1 MKMYSLETQFRD
13 RSLKVL
19 SQNTAGSTESPLSA
33 LCAGHVQGSDT
44 TTDSPRYQRAVHSTL
59 ALQRHS
65 IEFHRKLNLGG
76 PMKRV
81 FLFTLL
87 SVVFALLLT
96 GCGGGNNTTT
106 TTAGAGNA
114 TIQTGDAVNDQIAK
128 FELTISS
135 ITLTGVSPTATT
147 GNLLSKSAE
156 VEFTHQAG
164 TFEPLTLA
172 NVPQGTYNG
181 ATLTVSAPEVVVIN
195 GTTPTKV
202 PATLSSGTVTVTFAN
217 ITVGSSP
224 LFINFDLDLANS
236 VTLNG
241 SPTIT
246 SATVNPKFN
255 VTSTT
260 TPPAGNEG
268 NEDDDN
274 GEMEDVHG
282 SVKSINA
289 PNFTITTKSTDIT
302 FATDA
307 NTRFK
312 DGITQLSDLKV
323 GDIVEV
329 DAETKSDGT
338 HLATKVEREG
348 GQQGEEVEGLVSALD
363 NPLTKITIVHQEDST
378 GTSNSPVTVDIGVNS
393 STVYSVR
400 TDKLNITAPAFD
412 ATHIG
417 KGQRIE
423 ADAGSSTAPITATKV
438 KLREQALIGTVASTP
453 APTASGFTLNISS
466 TSAFGTLSGATT
478 VPVTIANG
486 ANLKITPTAG
496 ATVRVR
502 GLVFFNAGAYSVI
515 AVRVDDNH

>member
-1 MKMYSLETQFRD
+1 MDL
-13 RSLKVL
+13 
-19 SQNTAGSTESPLSA
+19 PL
-33 LCAGHVQGSDT
+33 
-44 TTDSPRYQRAVHSTL
+44 YQRAARSTL
-59 ALQRHS
+59 VLQRHS
-65 IEFHRKLNLGG
+65 IEFRKENLGG

-96 GCGGGNNTTT
+96 GCGGGGQNNI

-147 GNLLSKSAE
+147 GNLLAKSAE

-164 TFEPLTLA
+164 VFEPLTLA

-181 ATLTVSAPEVVVIN
+181 ATLTVSNPEIVVIN

-202 PATLSSGTVTVTFAN
+202 PAALSGGGTVTVSFAN

-236 VTLNG
+236 VTLIG
-241 SPTIT
+241 TPTIT
-246 SATVNPKFN
+246 SATVTPKFN

-260 TPPAGNEG
+260 APPAGNEG

-274 GEMEDVHG
+274 GELEDVHG
-282 SVKSINA
+282 SVKSISA

-307 NTRFK
+307 NTRFR

-329 DAETKSDGT
+329 DGITKSDGS

-348 GQQGEEVEGLVSALD
+348 GQNGEEVEGLVSALD
-363 NPLTKITIVHQEDST
+363 NPLTKITIIHQEDST
-378 GTSNSPVTVDIGVNS
+378 GTSNSPVTVDVAVNS
-393 STVYSVR
+393 STVFSVR

-417 KGQRIE
+417 AGQRIE
-423 ADAGSSTAPITATKV
+423 ADSNGNTAPLLATKV

-453 APTASGFTLNISS
+453 APTSSGFTLTLSP
-466 TSAFGTLSGATT
+466 TSAFATLSKATS
-478 VPVTIANG
+478 VPVTFANG
-486 ANLKITPTAG
+486 ANLKVTPTAG
-496 ATVRVR
+496 ATIRVR
-502 GLVFFNAGAYSVI
+502 GLVFFNAGAYSMI
-515 AVRVDDNH
+515 AVLDDDNH

>member
-1 MKMYSLETQFRD
+1 
-13 RSLKVL
+13 
-19 SQNTAGSTESPLSA
+19 
-33 LCAGHVQGSDT
+33 
-44 TTDSPRYQRAVHSTL
+44 
-59 ALQRHS
+59 
-65 IEFHRKLNLGG
+65 
-76 PMKRV
+76 MKRV

-96 GCGGGNNTTT
+96 GCGGGGSNTI
-106 TTAGAGNA
+106 TAGAGNA

-147 GNLLSKSAE
+147 GNLLSKPAE

-181 ATLTVSAPEVVVIN
+181 ATLTVSAPEIVVIN

-202 PATLSSGTVTVTFAN
+202 PATLSSGTVTVSFTN
-217 ITVGSSP
+217 IVVGSSP
-224 LFINFDLDLANS
+224 IFINFDLDLANS

-241 SPTIT
+241 TPIT

-260 TPPAGNEG
+260 TPPAGGEAG
-268 NEDDDN
+268 EDNDN
-274 GEMEDVHG
+274 GEFEVHG

-289 PNFTITTKSTDIT
+289 PSFTVTTNSTDMSV
-302 FATDA
+302 ATDS
-307 NTRFK
+307 NTQFK

-329 DAETKSDGT
+329 EGITKSDGT
-338 HLATKVEREG
+338 KLATKVEREE
-348 GQQGEEVEGLVSALD
+348 GQNGEEIEGLISALD
-363 NPLTKITIVHQEDST
+363 NPLTTITLIHQEDST
-378 GTSNSPVTVDIGVNS
+378 GTSQSQVTVPVSVNAN
-393 STVYSVR
+393 TQYSVR
-400 TDKLNITAPAFD
+400 TDKLNLGGTVPAFD

-423 ADAGSSTAPITATKV
+423 GDASNNTSPLLATKI
-438 KLREQALIGTVASTP
+438 KLREQALLGTVASTP
-453 APTASGFTLNISS
+453 APTATSFTLTLSP
-466 TSAFGTLSGATT
+466 TSAFASLSGATSI
-478 VPVTIANG
+478 VVTIPSG
-486 ANLKITPTAG
+486 ANLKVNPTAG

-502 GLVFFNAGAYSVI
+502 GLVFFNAGTYSAI
-515 AVRVDDNH
+515 AVRVDNNQ

>member
-1 MKMYSLETQFRD
+1 
-13 RSLKVL
+13 
-19 SQNTAGSTESPLSA
+19 
-33 LCAGHVQGSDT
+33 
-44 TTDSPRYQRAVHSTL
+44 
-59 ALQRHS
+59 
-65 IEFHRKLNLGG
+65 
-76 PMKRV
+76 MKRV

-87 SVVFALLLT
+87 SVVFALVLT
-96 GCGGGNNTTT
+96 GCGGGGNNTI
-106 TTAGAGNA
+106 TAGAGNA
-114 TIQTGDAVNDQIAK
+114 TIQTGDALNDQIAK

-147 GNLLSKSAE
+147 GNLLAKPSE

-181 ATLTVSAPEVVVIN
+181 ATISISGAEIVVMN
-195 GTTPTKV
+195 GATPAKV
-202 PATLSSGTVTVTFAN
+202 PATLSSSTVTVTFAN
-217 ITVGSSP
+217 ITVGASP

-268 NEDDDN
+268 NEDHDD
-274 GEMEDVHG
+274 GELEDVHG
-282 SVKSINA
+282 SVKSISA

-329 DAETKSDGT
+329 DGITKSDGS

-348 GQQGEEVEGLVSALD
+348 GQNGEEVEGLISAVD
-363 NPLTKITIVHQEDST
+363 NPLTKITIVHQVDST
-378 GTSNSPVTVDIGVNS
+378 GTSSSPVTVDVGVNA
-393 STVYSVR
+393 STVFSVR

-423 ADAGSSTAPITATKV
+423 ADSSSNVAPIVAGKV
-438 KLREQALIGTVASTP
+438 KLREQALIGTVAASP
-453 APTASGFTLNISS
+453 APTASGFTLTISP
-466 TSAFGTLSGATT
+466 TSAFGTLSGATS
-478 VPVTIANG
+478 VPVTFANG
-486 ANLKITPTAG
+486 ATLKVTPTAG
-496 ATVRVR
+496 ATIRVR
-502 GLVFFNAGAYSVI
+502 GLVFFNAGAYSMI
-515 AVRVDDNH
+515 AVRDDDNH

>member
-1 MKMYSLETQFRD
+1 
-13 RSLKVL
+13 
-19 SQNTAGSTESPLSA
+19 
-33 LCAGHVQGSDT
+33 
-44 TTDSPRYQRAVHSTL
+44 
-59 ALQRHS
+59 
-65 IEFHRKLNLGG
+65 
-76 PMKRV
+76 MKRV

-96 GCGGGNNTTT
+96 GCGGGGSKTI

-147 GNLLSKSAE
+147 GNLLAKPSE

-181 ATLTVSAPEVVVIN
+181 ATLTITGAEIVVIN

-202 PATLSSGTVTVTFAN
+202 QANLSSGTVTVSFTN
-217 ITVGSSP
+217 ITVGASP

-268 NEDDDN
+268 NEDHDN
-274 GEMEDVHG
+274 GELEDVHG
-282 SVKSINA
+282 SVKSISA
-289 PNFTITTKSTDIT
+289 PNFTITTNSTDIT
-302 FATDA
+302 FATDS

-329 DAETKSDGT
+329 DGVTKSDGT
-338 HLATKVEREG
+338 KLATKVERESG
-348 GQQGEEVEGLVSALD
+348 ENGEEVEGLISAVD
-363 NPLTKITIVHQEDST
+363 NPLTKITIIHQKDST
-378 GTSNSPVTVDIGVNS
+378 GTSSSPVTVDIGVNS
-393 STVYSVR
+393 STVFSVR

-423 ADAGSSTAPITATKV
+423 ADASSNTAPLVASKV

-453 APTASGFTLNISS
+453 APTSSGFTLTVSS
-466 TSAFGTLSGATT
+466 TSAFGTLSGVPS
-478 VPVTIANG
+478 VPVTFANG
-486 ANLKITPTAG
+486 ATLKTTPIAG
-496 ATVRVR
+496 ATIRVR
-502 GLVFFNAGAYSVI
+502 GLVFFNAGAYSMI
-515 AVRVDDNH
+515 AVLDDDNH

>member
-1 MKMYSLETQFRD
+1 
-13 RSLKVL
+13 
-19 SQNTAGSTESPLSA
+19 
-33 LCAGHVQGSDT
+33 
-44 TTDSPRYQRAVHSTL
+44 
-59 ALQRHS
+59 
-65 IEFHRKLNLGG
+65 
-76 PMKRV
+76 MKRV

-96 GCGGGNNTTT
+96 GCGGGNKTNV

-128 FELTISS
+128 FELNISS

-147 GNLLSKSAE
+147 GNLLSKPAE

-181 ATLTVSAPEVVVIN
+181 ATISITGAEIVVIN

-202 PATLSSGTVTVTFAN
+202 PANLSSNTVTVTFAN
-217 ITVGSSP
+217 ITVGASP

-241 SPTIT
+241 PPIT
-246 SATVNPKFN
+246 AATVTPKFN

-260 TPPAGNEG
+260 TPPAGNEA
-268 NEDDDN
+268 NEDHDN
-274 GEMEDVHG
+274 GEMDDVHG
-282 SVKSINA
+282 SVKSITA
-289 PNFTITTKSTDIT
+289 PNFTITTNSTDIT
-302 FATDA
+302 FATDS

-312 DGITQLSDLKV
+312 DGLTQLSDLKV

-329 DAETKSDGT
+329 DGITKADGT
-338 HLATKVEREG
+338 HLATKVEREE
-348 GQQGEEVEGLVSALD
+348 GQNGEEVEGLISALD
-363 NPLTKITIVHQEDST
+363 NPLTKITVIHQEDST
-378 GTSNSPVTVDIGVNS
+378 GSSNSPVTVDIGVNS
-393 STVYSVR
+393 GTVFSVR

-423 ADAGSSTAPITATKV
+423 ADSSTNAAPLLATKV
-438 KLREQALIGTVASTP
+438 KLREQALIGTVAASP
-453 APTASGFTLNISS
+453 APTSSGFTLTLSP
-466 TSAFGTLSGATT
+466 TSAFATLSGATSI
-478 VPVTIANG
+478 PVTFANN
-486 ANLKITPTAG
+486 ATLKTTPTAG
-496 ATVRVR
+496 ATIRVR
-502 GLVFFNAGAYSVI
+502 GLVFFNAGAYSII
-515 AVRVDDNH
+515 AVRDDDNH

>member
-1 MKMYSLETQFRD
+1 
-13 RSLKVL
+13 
-19 SQNTAGSTESPLSA
+19 
-33 LCAGHVQGSDT
+33 
-44 TTDSPRYQRAVHSTL
+44 
-59 ALQRHS
+59 
-65 IEFHRKLNLGG
+65 
-76 PMKRV
+76 MKRV

-87 SVVFALLLT
+87 SVVFALVLT
-96 GCGGGNNTTT
+96 GCGGGGNNTI
-106 TTAGAGNA
+106 TAGAGNA

-147 GNLLSKSAE
+147 GNLLAKPSE

-181 ATLTVSAPEVVVIN
+181 ATISISGAEIVVIN
-195 GTTPTKV
+195 GATPAKV
-202 PATLSSGTVTVTFAN
+202 PATLSSSTVTVTFAN
-217 ITVGSSP
+217 ITVGASP

-260 TPPAGNEG
+260 TPAAGNEG
-268 NEDDDN
+268 NEDHDD
-274 GEMEDVHG
+274 GELEDVHG
-282 SVKSINA
+282 SVKSISA

-329 DAETKSDGT
+329 DGITKSDGS

-348 GQQGEEVEGLVSALD
+348 GQNGEEVEGLISAVD
-363 NPLTKITIVHQEDST
+363 NPLTKITIVHQVDST
-378 GTSNSPVTVDIGVNS
+378 GTSSSPVTVDVGVNS
-393 STVYSVR
+393 STVFSVR

-423 ADAGSSTAPITATKV
+423 ADSSSNVAPIVAGKV
-438 KLREQALIGTVASTP
+438 KLREQALIGTVAASP
-453 APTASGFTLNISS
+453 APTASGFTLTISP
-466 TSAFGTLSGATT
+466 TSAFGTLSGATS
-478 VPVTIANG
+478 VPVTFANG
-486 ANLKITPTAG
+486 ATLKVTPTAG
-496 ATVRVR
+496 ATIRVR
-502 GLVFFNAGAYSVI
+502 GLVFFNAGAYSMI
-515 AVRVDDNH
+515 AVRDDDNH

>member
-1 MKMYSLETQFRD
+1 
-13 RSLKVL
+13 
-19 SQNTAGSTESPLSA
+19 
-33 LCAGHVQGSDT
+33 
-44 TTDSPRYQRAVHSTL
+44 
-59 ALQRHS
+59 
-65 IEFHRKLNLGG
+65 
-76 PMKRV
+76 MKRV

-147 GNLLSKSAE
+147 GNLLSKPGE

-164 TFEPLTLA
+164 TFEPLTLV

-181 ATLTVSAPEVVVIN
+181 ATLTVSDAEIVVIN

-202 PATLSSGTVTVTFAN
+202 PATLSNGTVTVTFAN
-217 ITVGSSP
+217 IVVGSSP

-241 SPTIT
+241 TPIT

-260 TPPAGNEG
+260 APPAGHEG
-268 NEDDDN
+268 DEDDDN
-274 GEMEDVHG
+274 GEMDDVHG
-282 SVKSINA
+282 SVKSISA

-302 FATDA
+302 FATDS

-312 DGITQLSDLKV
+312 DGITQLSDLKI

-329 DAETKSDGT
+329 DGVTKSDGT

-348 GQQGEEVEGLVSALD
+348 GQNGEEVEGLISALD
-363 NPLTKITIVHQEDST
+363 NPLTKITVVHQQDST
-378 GTSNSPVTVDIGVNS
+378 GTSSSPVTVDIGVNA
-393 STVYSVR
+393 STVFSVR

-423 ADAGSSTAPITATKV
+423 ADANSTAAPILATKV
-438 KLREQALIGTVASTP
+438 KLREQALIGTVASSP
-453 APTASGFTLNISS
+453 APAASGFTLTLSP
-466 TSAFGTLSGATT
+466 TSAFATLSGATS
-478 VPVTIANG
+478 VPVTIVSG
-486 ANLKITPTAG
+486 TNLKVTPTAG

-502 GLVFFNAGAYSVI
+502 GLVFFNAGAYSAI

>member
-1 MKMYSLETQFRD
+1 
-13 RSLKVL
+13 
-19 SQNTAGSTESPLSA
+19 
-33 LCAGHVQGSDT
+33 
-44 TTDSPRYQRAVHSTL
+44 
-59 ALQRHS
+59 
-65 IEFHRKLNLGG
+65 
-76 PMKRV
+76 MKRV

-87 SVVFALLLT
+87 SVVFAFVLT
-96 GCGGGNNTTT
+96 GCGGGGSNNTI
-106 TTAGAGNA
+106 TAGAGNA
-114 TIQTGDAVNDQIAK
+114 TIQTGDALNDQIAK
-128 FELTISS
+128 LELTLSS

-147 GNLLSKSAE
+147 GNLLAKPSE

-181 ATLTVSAPEVVVIN
+181 ATITISGAEIVVIN
-195 GTTPTKV
+195 GATPAKV
-202 PATLSSGTVTVTFAN
+202 PVTFSSTVTVSFAN
-217 ITVGSSP
+217 IVVGSSP

-241 SPTIT
+241 TPIT
-246 SATVNPKFN
+246 SATINPKFN

-268 NEDDDN
+268 NEDHDN
-274 GEMEDVHG
+274 GELDDVHG
-282 SVKSINA
+282 SVKSISA

-329 DAETKSDGT
+329 DGITKSDGT
-338 HLATKVEREG
+338 KLATKVEREG
-348 GQQGEEVEGLVSALD
+348 GQNGEEVEGLVSALD
-363 NPLTKITIVHQEDST
+363 NPLTKITVIHQVDST
-378 GTSNSPVTVDIGVNS
+378 GTSNSPVTVDVAVNS
-393 STVYSVR
+393 STAFSVR

-423 ADAGSSTAPITATKV
+423 ADSGTNAPILANKV
-438 KLREQALIGTVASTP
+438 KLREQALIGTVAASP
-453 APTASGFTLNISS
+453 APTSSGFTLNVSS

-478 VPVTIANG
+478 VPVTFANG
-486 ANLKITPTAG
+486 ATLKTTPVAG
-496 ATVRVR
+496 ATIRVR
-502 GLVFFNAGAYSVI
+502 GLVFFNAGAYSMI
-515 AVRVDDNH
+515 AVRDDDNH